1 MVSSAPSI
9 HPACHSSPS
18 RAVWIQMSLMQWM
31 VHWVSFKAERKVV
44 EAKSILLKD
53 KRVTK
58 PFSLNTSV
66 HVSRETTTT
75 FDVHLAAF
83 AAEFSACI
91 SVRDTELHLLL
102 KKGRWANQGEAGVAL
117 KSHPRPCCEWALG
130 LLGSCFSLHIRL
142 LHTTCVISVPQ
153 ALKDPCIFFLIM
165 LCL

>member
-1 MVSSAPSI
+1 
-9 HPACHSSPS
+9 
-18 RAVWIQMSLMQWM
+18 M
-31 VHWVSFKAERKVV
+31 VHWVNFKAERKVV

-66 HVSRETTTT
+66 HVSQETTTT

-83 AAEFSACI
+83 AAESSACV
-91 SVRDTELHLLL
+91 SLRDTELHLLL
-102 KKGRWANQGEAGVAL
+102 KERVIGSNQGEAGVAL
-117 KSHPRPCCEWALG
+117 KSHPRLCCAWALG
-130 LLGSCFSLHIRL
+130 LLGSCLSLHRCL
-142 LHTTCVISVPQ
+142 LHTTCVISVPG

>member
-1 MVSSAPSI
+1 
-9 HPACHSSPS
+9 
-18 RAVWIQMSLMQWM
+18 M

-66 HVSRETTTT
+66 HVSQETTT
-75 FDVHLAAF
+75 FDVHLATF
-83 AAEFSACI
+83 AAESSAFV
-91 SVRDTELHLLL
+91 SLRGTELHLLL
-102 KKGRWANQGEAGVAL
+102 KERVTGSNQGEAGEPL
-117 KSHPRPCCEWALG
+117 NSQPGLCCEWALA
-130 LLGSCFSLHIRL
+130 LLGSCFSSRRCL

-165 LCL
+165 SCL